1 MEASVVTAQA
11 TRGDFWEFLH
21 AALGLQQSA
30 VTLAGD
36 GQSTEA
42 TLYER
47 QALSL
52 LLEATRLLE
61 PDEPALPLV
70 RMLAAA
76 GLARLRGL
84 TRSTEHQAVRPD
96 PARRRGAAA
105 LKSLS

>member
-1 MEASVVTAQA
+1 MATRA

-30 VTLAGD
+30 ATLAD
-36 GQSTEA
+36 EGQSTEA

-47 QALSL
+47 QALAL

-61 PDEPALPLV
+61 PGEPALPFV

-76 GLARLRGL
+76 GLARLHGL
-84 TRSTEHQAVRPD
+84 TRSTERQVVQPG
-96 PARRRGAAA
+96 PARRRGAAG
-105 LKSLS
+105 LKSVR

>member
-1 MEASVVTAQA
+1 MVATRAT

-30 VTLAGD
+30 ATLASD
-36 GQSTEA
+36 SQSTEA

-52 LLEATRLLE
+52 LFEATRLLE

-76 GLARLRGL
+76 GLARLHGL
-84 TRSTEHQAVRPD
+84 TRSTERQAVQPD
-96 PARRRGAAA
+96 PARSRSTAAR
-105 LKSLS
+105 KSMR

>member
-1 MEASVVTAQA
+1 VATRAT

-30 VTLAGD
+30 ATLADD
-36 GQSTEA
+36 GHSTEA

-61 PDEPALPLV
+61 PGEPALPFV
-70 RMLAAA
+70 RMVAAA
-76 GLARLRGL
+76 GLARLHGL
-84 TRSTEHQAVRPD
+84 TRSTERQAAQPD
-96 PARRRGAAA
+96 PTRRQSAAA
-105 LKSLS
+105 LKSGR